1 MNDAIESSNPAWL
14 IVGCCVNGCGAA
26 RRGPLAKFG
35 LSPDSICA
43 SCSGVRPTLNSNSI
57 PLALASSTEITS
69 ILMFVS
75 STASLT
81 FDPCLP
87 IASVW
92 CLFGAIAI
100 LTALTISPSTLT
112 LSITETILAGANEL
126 ATNSF
131 SSADH
136 KITSIFSP

>member
-1 MNDAIESSNPAWL
+1 
-14 IVGCCVNGCGAA
+14 
-26 RRGPLAKFG
+26 
-35 LSPDSICA
+35 
-43 SCSGVRPTLNSNSI
+43 
-57 PLALASSTEITS
+57 
-69 ILMFVS
+69 MFVS

-136 KITSIFSP
+136 KITSIFSPCSFSTILLILDP